1 MKKIEKIIS
10 VILYVT
16 IIFACLIFC
25 GMYIVSLFVAD
36 DVEIV
41 EHEYGNTPGNYING
55 HAAQGEQGL
64 YFTLADEDREISDI
78 YMAENTNT
86 VRKLDIQ
93 GYDLSC
99 YNGYLYFVDK
109 EGYSCLVK
117 KMDESSGEIET
128 LFSADELNYD
138 AFKFYELELDSFVDG
153 KLVFRVLGVK
163 SGLRKRQVYAY
174 VEIDSNDNV
183 KILSQYTRMGVKQFS
198 DFLISIPRVY
208 QKQHSTT
215 GDVFYE
221 WEPTFYNSEDI
232 KVSHRQ
238 IYNGNIYMFERGKDE
253 EALLIESHM
262 LAPRKLYVLPV
273 VCLFYPE
280 EFVEKRILI
289 DENVMAFNLTFD
301 ELYYTKKEENGEIR
315 VLKCDLDGSNKTE
328 IAVFDV
334 EKDQWALSMCVGNGV
349 IIVKIDNSG
358 ARAGYTTYIISTDG
372 TSVYELKDVIQ

>member
-1 MKKIEKIIS
+1 M
-10 VILYVT
+10 
-16 IIFACLIFC
+16 
-25 GMYIVSLFVAD
+25 
-36 DVEIV
+36 

-93 GYDLSC
+93 GYGLFYS
-99 YNGYLYFVDK
+99 NGYLYYITEKNDA
-109 EGYSCLVK
+109 LVVE
-117 KMDESSGEIET
+117 KMNENNGENKT
-128 LFSADELNYD
+128 LFSVDELD
-138 AFKFYELELDSFVDG
+138 DEGFAFTKLKIDSFIDG
-153 KLVFRVLGVK
+153 NIVLKATGYK
-163 SGLRKRQVYAY
+163 KNFPATDTIYRYIQ
-174 VEIDSNDNV
+174 IDANDNV
-183 KILSQYTRMGVKQFS
+183 TLLSKHRELGIKQFS

-253 EALLIESHM
+253 DALLIESHM

-301 ELYYTKKEENGEIR
+301 EIYYTKKEENGEIR

-334 EKDQWALSMCVGNGV
+334 EEDQWALSMCVGNGV